1 VYVLLNS
8 DLFLDHEQIICK
20 SCFYV
25 FFAANLFVSKLSLD
39 SIWCSSD
46 IALSAGQWL
55 LLPNCIWVIQIWMC
69 SEYSWG
75 SGLAESIG
83 YVSTLF
89 LCILVSWISAW
100 PVSRFWSSFINIF
113 IVPATR
119 FQFKTASIFSFV
131 CYITILV
138 SMISLMSGVFD
149 MFLQL
154 HFCLDCIGKFIH
166 LDHICV
172 YWPWP

>member
-1 VYVLLNS
+1 MYVLLNS
-8 DLFLDHEQIICK
+8 DLFLDHEQTICK

-25 FFAANLFVSKLSLD
+25 FSAANLFVSKLSLD

-46 IALSAGQWL
+46 IELSVGQWL

-89 LCILVSWISAW
+89 LCSLVSWISAW
-100 PVSRFWSSFINIF
+100 PVNRFWSSFINIF
-113 IVPATR
+113 TVSATW
-119 FQFKTASIFSFV
+119 FQIKTASIFFR
-131 CYITILV
+131 LFA
-138 SMISLMSGVFD
+138 ISL
-149 MFLQL
+149 FLSL
-154 HFCLDCIGKFIH
+154 WLA
-166 LDHICV
+166 
-172 YWPWP
+172 